1 MTLESD
7 PYRELLGI
15 ESEGSPDHYALL
27 GLEPFESDPQ
37 KIDEA
42 AGERMS
48 VLQELANSEHLD
60 ASQKLLNEVS
70 AARRCLLEP
79 KKKIAYDEDL
89 RTRQKRSAGGVGRKR
104 VRQKQQTGIRSLPVA
119 VAVAIVAL
127 IVVAVIFRTPAVSGN
142 LIVEWPIEQREGAS
156 VTMDGESLAIPET
169 DPIQVNIPNGRH
181 RMLFRRRGYD
191 DIPKTIDFSEV
202 RVRLKL
208 RWIPT
213 K

>member
-27 GLEPFESDPQ
+27 GLEPFESDPR

-42 AGERMS
+42 AGARMS
-48 VLQELANSEHLD
+48 ALQELANSEHLD

-79 KKKIAYDEDL
+79 RKKITYDEEL
-89 RTRQKRSAGGVGRKR
+89 RTRHKWSAGGVGGKR

-119 VAVAIVAL
+119 VAVVIVAL
-127 IVVAVIFRTPAVSGN
+127 IVVVVVFRTPAVSGN
-142 LIVEWPIEQREGAS
+142 LIVEWPVEQREGAS
-156 VTMDGESLAIPET
+156 MTMDGESLPIPET

-181 RMLFRRRGYD
+181 RMLFRRRGYN
-191 DIPKTIDFSEV
+191 DIPKTIDFSQV

-208 RWIPT
+208 RWIPN